1 MKYNIETR
9 IKDNSLVY
17 LTDFQ
22 NAEDLYLESLE
33 DWEDRE
39 DDNDF
44 EALRRAHESLTL
56 AFEVLFGAAVLGF
69 GGEFESEHREVRRLL
84 KAREYTAGIS
94 NEKYENKM
102 KIDKTEKEKKLMLE
116 KISEFMAKGYTYTE
130 ISRQLGISVS
140 AIKYRVNSVMKTQ
153 YPELYEKV
161 ICARS
166 EKSEKSERSENW
178 SEKNQ
183 TESEKSEMSETWS
196 EKFEPRSEKSEI
208 WSEKS
213 EKSEKSNEGG
223 LSLSNDKDNV
233 KDKEKEKEKSTP
245 LASSN
250 QLIAQQPTSLPIPDN
265 FTLRDYR
272 QEFVDKCKSLPDYK
286 QNILRVALSRLPY
299 ELQTNDCW
307 LYYALSKLNLSD
319 DMSKQAAR
327 LTIPGFQEEV
337 WEMVHEEQTKL
348 EQRIHQRA
356 EIEASMNKEQP
367 KETLLVVPRM
377 EKERK
382 KELYNIEE
390 W

>member
-33 DWEDRE
+33 DWDDRK

-94 NEKYENKM
+94 NEKYENKI

-116 KISEFMAKGYTYTE
+116 EISEFMAKGYTYTE

-166 EKSEKSERSENW
+166 EKSEKSE
-178 SEKNQ
+178 
-183 TESEKSEMSETWS
+183 
-196 EKFEPRSEKSEI
+196 
-208 WSEKS
+208 
-213 EKSEKSNEGG
+213 KSNEGG

-233 KDKEKEKEKSTP
+233 NDKEKEKEKSPQPTNR
-245 LASSN
+245 AK
-250 QLIAQQPTSLPIPDN
+250 LIAQQPTSLPIPEN
-265 FTLRDYR
+265 FTLRDY
-272 QEFVDKCKSLPDYK
+272 QSEFVDQCKSLPDYK
-286 QNILRVALSRLPY
+286 QDILRTALSKLPY
-299 ELQTNDCW
+299 NLQTNSCW
-307 LYYALSKLNLSD
+307 LFCALSKLNLSD
-319 DMSKQAAR
+319 DMSKQASR
-327 LTIPGFQEEV
+327 LGVPGFQEEV
-337 WEMVHEEQTKL
+337 WDKVKEEQAKL
-348 EQRIHQRA
+348 EERIHERA
-356 EIEASMNKEQP
+356 EIEASISKEPP

-382 KELYNIEE
+382 KEVYNIEE

>member
-1 MKYNIETR
+1 MKYSIETR

-33 DWEDRE
+33 DWDDRK

-56 AFEVLFGAAVLGF
+56 AFEVLFGATVLGF

-84 KAREYTAGIS
+84 KARQYTAGIS

-116 KISEFMAKGYTYTE
+116 EISELMAKGYTYTE

-166 EKSEKSERSENW
+166 EKSEKSKIW

-183 TESEKSEMSETWS
+183 TE
-196 EKFEPRSEKSEI
+196 SEKSEI

-213 EKSEKSNEGG
+213 EKSEKSNKGG

-233 KDKEKEKEKSTP
+233 NDKEKEKEKSTSP
-245 LASSN
+245 TN
-250 QLIAQQPTSLPIPDN
+250 RDQLIAQQPTSLPIPED
-265 FTLRDYR
+265 FTLRDY
-272 QEFVDKCKSLPDYK
+272 QSEFVNKCKPLPDYK
-286 QNILRVALSRLPY
+286 QDILRTALSKLPY
-299 ELQTNDCW
+299 DLQTNSCW
-307 LYYALSKLNLSD
+307 LFCALSKLNLSD
-319 DMSKQAAR
+319 DMSKQASR
-327 LTIPGFQEEV
+327 LGVPGFQEEV
-337 WEMVHEEQTKL
+337 WDMVKEEQTKL

-356 EIEASMNKEQP
+356 EVEASMSKEQP

>member
-1 MKYNIETR
+1 MKYSIETR

-33 DWEDRE
+33 DWDDRK

-44 EALRRAHESLTL
+44 EALQRAHESLTL

-116 KISEFMAKGYTYTE
+116 EISEFMAKGYTYIE

-166 EKSEKSERSENW
+166 EKSERSEIW

-183 TESEKSEMSETWS
+183 TKSEKSETSETWS
-196 EKFEPRSEKSEI
+196 EKFEPWSEKSEI

-233 KDKEKEKEKSTP
+233 NDKEKEKEKSTSP
-245 LASSN
+245 TN
-250 QLIAQQPTSLPIPDN
+250 RDQLIAQQPTFLPIPED
-265 FTLRDYR
+265 FTLRDY
-272 QEFVDKCKSLPDYK
+272 QSEFIDKCKSLPDYK
-286 QNILRVALSRLPY
+286 QDILRTALSKLPY
-299 ELQTNDCW
+299 DLQTNSCW
-307 LYYALSKLNLSD
+307 LLCALSKLNLSD
-319 DMSKQAAR
+319 DMSKQASR
-327 LTIPGFQEEV
+327 LGVPGFQEEV
-337 WEMVHEEQTKL
+337 WDMVKEEQAKL
-348 EQRIHQRA
+348 E
-356 EIEASMNKEQP
+356 
-367 KETLLVVPRM
+367 
-377 EKERK
+377 
-382 KELYNIEE
+382 
-390 W
+390 